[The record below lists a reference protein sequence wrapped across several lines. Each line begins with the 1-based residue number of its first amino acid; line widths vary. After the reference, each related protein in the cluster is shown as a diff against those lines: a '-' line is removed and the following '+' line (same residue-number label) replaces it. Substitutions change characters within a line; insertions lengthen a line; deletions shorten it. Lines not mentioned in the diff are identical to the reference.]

1 MLVAYWYQP
10 VRILSYTNSNKIW
23 YYATFNWYATFFH
36 VYYLISTSHPKIDFV
51 MRNLLQNSRWMKY
64 WLLALSQSDCR
75 ILTICIIMIIM
86 TIAIWFAQK
95 DTSNKFPDCNLF
107 THLRLGCWSI
117 HCIWYSHFSNMVRNH
132 GYTSMFTMSHYDIKD
147 RQQITAN
154 EWPIVGK
161 IYTGCIPKTTALHI
175 LFCHVAIV

>member
-1 MLVAYWYQP
+1 MLVAYCYQP

-51 MRNLLQNSRWMKY
+51 MCNLLQNSRWIKY

-86 TIAIWFAQK
+86 TIAMWFAQK
-95 DTSNKFPDCNLF
+95 DTSNKFPDFNLF
-107 THLRLGCWSI
+107 TYLQLGCLAQFSLNNVHKRGLKHHHFISLQLGCWSI
-117 HCIWYSHFSNMVRNH
+117 HCIWYSVF
-132 GYTSMFTMSHYDIKD
+132 K
-147 RQQITAN
+147 
-154 EWPIVGK
+154 
-161 IYTGCIPKTTALHI
+161 
-175 LFCHVAIV
+175 